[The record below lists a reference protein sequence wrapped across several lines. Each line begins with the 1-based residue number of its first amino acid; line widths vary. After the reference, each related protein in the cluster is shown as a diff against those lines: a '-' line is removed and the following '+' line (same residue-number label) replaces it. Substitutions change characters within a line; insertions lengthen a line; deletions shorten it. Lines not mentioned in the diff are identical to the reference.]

1 MKLNRFR
8 IGKKFLASL
17 LTVSVLGC
25 GIVSTLHLYKNS
37 EIKRVKGY
45 LEDFLTEDNYVD
57 MSKISGDYSIKG
69 FDGSILRDVLNE
81 MNIEYVRFNDSYI
94 YNQSHV
100 EGFDQVT
107 ATDYSKIIG
116 EDDKNQIVYM
126 GYEPIREPDSS
137 GIKYI
142 YPENYTLEEI
152 HVYAEPIRYNELDDR
167 KVVVVENDYDDSYSL
182 ILEKKNKR

>member
-1 MKLNRFR
+1 MKIKEFK
-8 IGKKFLASL
+8 IGKKIIAGFLTASIIG
-17 LTVSVLGC
+17 TS
-25 GIVSTLHLYKNS
+25 GIVGFHLYKEN

-69 FDGSILRDVLNE
+69 FDGSILRDVLKE

-152 HVYAEPIRYNELDDR
+152 HVYAEPIRYDELDDR

>member
-1 MKLNRFR
+1 MKIKEFK
-8 IGKKFLASL
+8 IGKKIIAGFLTASIIG
-17 LTVSVLGC
+17 TS
-25 GIVSTLHLYKNS
+25 GIVGFHLYKEN

-116 EDDKNQIVYM
+116 KDDKNQIVYM

-152 HVYAEPIRYNELDDR
+152 HVYAEPIRYDELDDR
-167 KVVVVENDYDDSYSL
+167 KVVVVENDYENSYSL